1 MSQGST
7 IMQAVRE
14 VPDFAARYAN
24 LANARLGAAVV
35 SVTDEF
41 FGARDRLIR
50 IEEPSFDPD
59 LYDDHGKYMDG
70 WESRRRRDG
79 GHDHAIIRLG
89 GATIVRAVNI
99 DTAFFTG
106 NFPHAASLQG
116 AYHTG
121 EGLPAESDYRPL
133 VAMSRLG
140 PDAAHWFEV
149 VSDQPVTHLR
159 LDMYPDGGI
168 ARLRVHGIPVSAPG
182 AASGSASEELSSI
195 LRGGRILSYNDSHYG
210 NPEVILYPDKGL
222 DMGDGWETRRR
233 REPGFDWIIVALGQ
247 AGTLD
252 SVLVDTAH
260 YKGNF
265 PATCSMNGRL
275 LEGIDLALLDNPDA
289 LKADSQF
296 WPEILPSQPLSA
308 DAEHSFD
315 ASQLSGVGPVSVVR
329 FNIVPD
335 GGISRLKLFGRAVSL
350 G

>member
-7 IMQAVRE
+7 IMTAVRD
-14 VPDFAARYAN
+14 VPDYAARYAN
-24 LANARLGAAVV
+24 LANTRLGASVV

-41 FGARDRLIR
+41 FGHRDRLLR
-50 IEEPSFDPD
+50 IEEPTFDPD

-79 GHDHAIIRLG
+79 GNDHAIIRLG
-89 GATIVRAVNI
+89 GPTIVRAVNI

-116 AYHTG
+116 AFHDG
-121 EGLPAESDYRPL
+121 EHLPDAGAYQPL

-149 VSDQPVTHLR
+149 GSDQPVTHLR

-168 ARLRVHGIPVSAPG
+168 ARLRVHGIPLSSPTSPVAD
-182 AASGSASEELSSI
+182 GSQAEELSSI
-195 LRGGRILSYNDSHYG
+195 LRGGRILGYNDSHYG

-247 AGTLD
+247 TGTLD
-252 SVLVDTAH
+252 RILVDTAH

-265 PATCSMNGRL
+265 PASCSMNGRL
-275 LEGIDLALLDNPDA
+275 LTGSDIALMNNPDA

-296 WPEILPSQPLSA
+296 WPEILPAQPLSA
-308 DAEHSFD
+308 DAEHNFEGD
-315 ASQLSGVGPVSVVR
+315 QFSGIGPVSVVR

-335 GGISRLKLFGRAVSL
+335 GGISRLKLFGRPTA
-350 G
+350 